1 MKEKNA
7 HLWQLDAL
15 DYYIEPSWCSERLFQ
30 MVQFPGPLC
39 DPACG
44 SGRIVKAARQAGYAC
59 VGSDIICRS
68 IEFCNFEANFLMRP
82 FGAIRPSTII
92 SNPPFKH
99 AQAFVERALEVAT
112 HEVAMLLPANWRTS
126 DKRSRWVEQTR
137 LWLVLD
143 ITPRPSMP
151 PGAVIEAGEKPGGG
165 REDFAW
171 YLWKKNHTGPYTGG
185 WLRRD
190 G

>member
-1 MKEKNA
+1 MREKNA
-7 HLWQLDAL
+7 HLWARDPLDF
-15 DYYIEPSWCSERLFQ
+15 YTEPEWTSERLFQ
-30 MVQFPGPLC
+30 QVKFPGPIY

-44 SGRIVKAARQAGYAC
+44 LGRIVKAAREAEYQC
-59 VGSDIICRS
+59 EGSDLMRRSKFCDFEADFLSRPIGSWCPGTIIC
-68 IEFCNFEANFLMRP
+68 
-82 FGAIRPSTII
+82 
-92 SNPPFKH
+92 NPPFKY
-99 AQAFVERALEVAT
+99 AQAFVKRALQVAEY
-112 HEVAMLLPANWRTS
+112 EVAMLLPAKWRSS
-126 DKRSRWVEQTR
+126 DKRSRWLETTP
-137 LWLVLD
+137 LWMVLD

-171 YLWKKNHTGPYTGG
+171 YLWKKNHTGPYQGG

>member
-1 MKEKNA
+1 MKKKNA
-7 HLWQLDAL
+7 HLWQRDPL
-15 DYYIEPSWCSERLFQ
+15 DYYVEPFFCSERLFQ
-30 MVQFPGPLC
+30 EIKFSGPLY

-44 SGRIVKAARQAGYAC
+44 SGRIVKAARAAGYQC
-59 VGSDIICRS
+59 VGSDIVRRS
-68 IEFCNFEANFLMRP
+68 EFCKFEADFLMRP
-82 FGAIRPSTII
+82 IGSACPGTIV

-126 DKRSRWVEQTR
+126 DKRSRWLEQTR

-151 PGAVIEAGEKPGGG
+151 PGAVIEAGEAPGGG